1 MCYLKLKK
9 SLTPSKLSLCLNS
22 VVCTRRFD
30 GIFFVDFNFKIFLS
44 SSHKIISFLN
54 FIFFDAYNY
63 SQVKVPSIWVTEAA
77 ELAGATAELRWLLLS
92 RVIISSSMGKF
103 SGNEFII

>member
-1 MCYLKLKK
+1 VLFEAKEI
-9 SLTPSKLSLCLNS
+9 TDPIKLSLCLNS

-30 GIFFVDFNFKIFLS
+30 DFFCCFQLQNFSFFFTQNYFFFDLS
-44 SSHKIISFLN
+44 SSI
-54 FIFFDAYNY
+54 AYNY

>member
-1 MCYLKLKK
+1 VLFEAKEI
-9 SLTPSKLSLCLNS
+9 TDPIKLSLCLNS

-30 GIFFVDFNFKIFLS
+30 DFFCCFQLQNF
-44 SSHKIISFLN
+44 SFFFTQN
-54 FIFFDAYNY
+54 YFFFDYFIFFDAKYNY